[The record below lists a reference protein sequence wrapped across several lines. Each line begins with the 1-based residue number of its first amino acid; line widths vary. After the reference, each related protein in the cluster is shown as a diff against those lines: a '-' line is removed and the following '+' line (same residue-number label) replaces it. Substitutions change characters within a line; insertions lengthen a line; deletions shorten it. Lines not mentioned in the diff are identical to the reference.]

1 MPLSAFP
8 KGWPVIGYVRSYLS
22 SKQEAIHVDLFFFL
36 WLGVFALVLYTA
48 MIPVDTGSQLWSA
61 GIFLSVLLCL
71 RAFRPQGLV
80 RVLFLFL
87 AAFLSL
93 RYFFWRTTST
103 LSYSDFFSFIAMMA
117 LYVAEVY
124 SLIIHLLGIFVNI
137 NPLDRSSVPLLSDP
151 QELPTVDIL
160 IPSYNEPPD
169 LLEITL
175 LAAVQIRYPREKFTV
190 YLLDDGG
197 TQQKCHALDLRKA
210 AEAQTR
216 RRTLQALC
224 QRVGAHYLTREKNEQ
239 AKAGN
244 INAAL
249 PHVKG
254 DLVLILD
261 ADHVPTLDILERT
274 VGYFQRD
281 PKLFL
286 VQTPHFF
293 INPTSIEKNLQT
305 FEHMPGDND
314 MFYAVTQRG
323 LDFWNASFF
332 CGAAGLL
339 RRKYLDEIGGL
350 CGDTVTEDAETAL
363 ALHAKGYR
371 SVYLYRPMIAGLSPE
386 TFTGF
391 ILQRT
396 RWAQGMVQIFL
407 LKNPLFLKG
416 LTLWQRLGYVSSSF
430 FWFFSYARLVFLL
443 APSAYLLF
451 GCKIYDASM
460 REILTYTVP
469 HILAVV
475 LVADFLF
482 GKVRWPFFSELY
494 ELLQSMFTI
503 RGIGK
508 VLLHPHAPQFLV
520 TPKGEHAEQD
530 WISPLSRPFYVLFSL
545 IVISLVGGVQR
556 YLTLPAERPM
566 VVLTMAWELFN
577 LVLIMAALGALFER
591 RQRRRTPRIP
601 VHEQAAFIINNQAVP
616 CTITNL
622 SVGGAE
628 MTVPLQYQEAVHA
641 SDLALLHVRNTPLY
655 KDSEFHII
663 IRSARP
669 TPGQIVLGIEFIHGS
684 QQETAEKVA
693 FIHGDSERWLR
704 FLEEREQPLGIL
716 KGTIFLLYL
725 AIRYSAS
732 HAWAIVQR
740 TLRPLTPRRNR
751 TEKDKR
757 KTGEAARRPPTEPVL
772 QRAA

>member
-1 MPLSAFP
+1 
-8 KGWPVIGYVRSYLS
+8 VIGYVRNSTANRLD
-22 SKQEAIHVDLFFFL
+22 ATHVDIFFLL
-36 WLGVFALVLYTA
+36 WLGAFALVLYTA
-48 MIPVDTGSQLWSA
+48 VIPVDTGSQLWSA
-61 GIFLSVLLCL
+61 GLFLAVLLFL
-71 RAFRPQGLV
+71 RAFRPQGFV

-103 LSYSDFFSFIAMMA
+103 LSYSDFLSFIAMTA

-124 SLIIHLLGIFVNI
+124 SLIIHLLGVFVNI
-137 NPLDRSSVPLLSDP
+137 NPLDRDSVPLLPDP
-151 QELPTVDIL
+151 QDLPTVDIL
-160 IPSYNEPPD
+160 IPSYNEPAD
-169 LLEITL
+169 LLEVTL
-175 LAAVQIRYPREKFTV
+175 LAAVQIRYPREKFKV

-197 TQQKCHALDLRKA
+197 TQQKCHALDLQKA
-210 AEAQTR
+210 AAAQTR

-224 QRVGAHYLTREKNEQ
+224 QRVGAHYLTREKNDH

-249 PHVKG
+249 PHIKG

-391 ILQRT
+391 IIQRT
-396 RWAQGMVQIFL
+396 RWAQGMVQILL

-416 LTLWQRLGYVSSSF
+416 LALWQRLGYVSSSF

-451 GCKIYDASM
+451 GCKIYDVSM

-469 HILAVV
+469 HLLAVV
-475 LVADFLF
+475 LVTDFLF

-503 RGIGK
+503 RGVGK

-520 TPKGEHAEQD
+520 TPKSEHSEQD
-530 WISPLSRPFYVLFSL
+530 WISPLSKPFYVLFGL
-545 IVISLVGGVQR
+545 IVISLVVGVQR
-556 YLTLPAERPM
+556 YLALPAERPTVM
-566 VVLTMAWELFN
+566 LTMAWELFN

-591 RQRRRTPRIP
+591 RQRRRTPRVP
-601 VHEQAAFIINNQAVP
+601 VHEQANLVINDQAVP

-628 MTVPLQYQEAVHA
+628 MTVPRQYQEAVHA
-641 SDLALLHVRNTPLY
+641 SDRAVLHVRNTPLN
-655 KDSEFHII
+655 KHSEFHTV
-663 IRSARP
+663 IRSAQPKQGRL
-669 TPGQIVLGIEFIHGS
+669 TLGVEFTHHS
-684 QQETAEKVA
+684 LQETAEKVA

-716 KGTIFLLYL
+716 RGTGFLLYL
-725 AIRYSAS
+725 AMKYSAS
-732 HAWAIVQR
+732 HAWAIIK
-740 TLRPLTPRRNR
+740 LALHSLTPRRNKPER
-751 TEKDKR
+751 YDR
-757 KTGEAARRPPTEPVL
+757 KTREAARRPLAKPVL